1 VTAVTD
7 SSPLVILTKLGC
19 LDFLNRVFPRV
30 YRGQVNSESSRWLR
44 SGRNEHD
51 SPSERARRESRAARR
66 LQGAQAGESGGFSL
80 LLFRISLYPS
90 GLLLLTT
97 VRTSRPGRSEWLRLM
112 SQRGGSSRKGGAI
125 LVLED
130 KRGSPGWAAT
140 PDSSI
145 RKYSDFRIDASH
157 QPGRFTHTRFRLRSR
172 PGREHRRMGIR
183 G

>member
-1 VTAVTD
+1 MTVG
-7 SSPLVILTKLGC
+7 SP
-19 LDFLNRVFPRV
+19 
-30 YRGQVNSESSRWLR
+30 R
-44 SGRNEHD
+44 SNPSL
-51 SPSERARRESRAARR
+51 SPNIFRSWGDKALSHIT
-66 LQGAQAGESGGFSL
+66 SL

-172 PGREHRRMGIR
+172 PGRAHSRMGIR